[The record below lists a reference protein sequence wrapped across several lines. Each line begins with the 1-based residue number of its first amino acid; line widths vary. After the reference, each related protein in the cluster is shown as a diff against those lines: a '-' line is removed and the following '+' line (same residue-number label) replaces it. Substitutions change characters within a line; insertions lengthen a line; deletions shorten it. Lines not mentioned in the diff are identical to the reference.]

1 MEEKLSTAQKIIR
14 FFSSAKFFEKAKA
27 DSKRWYFNCE
37 CGHEFTIWDI
47 GGVKYKG
54 TGNKK
59 MYVKCPKCKKAAF
72 RQVQRREE

>member
-1 MEEKLSTAQKIIR
+1 MQEKLSRTQKIIR

-27 DSKRWYFNCE
+27 DSKKWYFNCD
-37 CGHEFTIWDI
+37 CNSTFSILDI

-59 MYVKCPKCKKAAF
+59 MYVKFTNCKKNSL
-72 RQVQRREE
+72 QVCS